1 MELRYASNEL
11 ERQCTEQR
19 YMQRKLG
26 AQMAK
31 ALKLRLA
38 ELRRASEPADLLLGM
53 GHWEELT
60 QDRQGQ
66 WSARLTKNWRLIVE
80 PEGNNVT
87 VWIIEIVDYHKR

>member
-11 ERQCTEQR
+11 EKQCTEER

-26 AQMAK
+26 AQVAK
-31 ALKLRLA
+31 SLRLRLL
-38 ELRRASEPADLLLGM
+38 ELRRAGEPGDLLLGA
-53 GHWEELT
+53 GNWEELK

-80 PEGNNVT
+80 PEGNDII
-87 VWIIEIVDYHKR
+87 VWIIEIVDYH

>member
-1 MELRYASNEL
+1 MELRYATNEL

-26 AQMAK
+26 VQVAK
-31 ALKLRLA
+31 SLRLRLA
-38 ELRRASEPADLLLGM
+38 ELHRASEPADLLLGM
-53 GHWEELT
+53 GNWEELK

-66 WSARLTKNWRLIVE
+66 WSAHLTKNWRLIVE
-80 PEGNNVT
+80 PEGNNVI

>member
-11 ERQCTEQR
+11 EKQCTEER

-26 AQMAK
+26 AQVAK
-31 ALKLRLA
+31 SLRLRLL
-38 ELRRASEPADLLLGM
+38 ELRRAGEPGDLLLGA
-53 GHWEELT
+53 GNWEELT

-80 PEGNNVT
+80 PEGNDVI
-87 VWIIEIVDYHKR
+87 VWIIEIVDYH